1 MDDQAMKRAEKTIQN
16 PVHTEEDLRKLR
28 LRITLRSAAVFL
40 LAGVIYIA
48 GFRIFGHG
56 VPCLFRRVTGLL
68 CPGCGMS
75 RALGAISRGN
85 IRQALEYNVLSVTL
99 LPVILLY
106 LFSRAVRYVKTGY
119 DAFRIPERLFLLV
132 CISICALYFLMRN
145 DLL

>member
-16 PVHTEEDLRKLR
+16 PVQTEEDLRKLR

-56 VPCLFRRVTGLL
+56 VPCLFRRATGLL

-106 LFSRAVRYVKTGY
+106 LFYRAVRYVKTGY

-132 CISICALYFLMRN
+132 CISICAFYFVLRN
-145 DLL
+145 GLL